1 MHDYESYAQIIA
13 DADEETLSS
22 LRTLGALLGA
32 AVPAEGS
39 YRTWAA
45 RQLGAPRESLT
56 VIEHKTT
63 GTQLIALGAALGTW
77 LEAHHDV
84 ITISG
89 DDEGGAPQWSTVEL
103 GSGEEISIPH
113 RMSIHFPTGSVSDV
127 AFVVVIKPESYSDEI
142 HVYSQGVQR
151 ERANRVL
158 SQLLA
163 NARGTGH
170 PLQGKVLRA
179 TNDQHELVLSVSTI
193 DPTPRSS
200 LVLSDETWGQVDLFL
215 SAATTKLD
223 ALRALGL
230 GTTRGLLV
238 AGPPGTGKTHL
249 TRVVS
254 TELSGD
260 FTVVVA
266 DSTSMRHLIGDIYA
280 EAETFGKLLVILED
294 IDLVLGH
301 RDHSSDSD
309 ALADFL
315 AALDGTR
322 QLTDVFTVATT
333 NNLDAI
339 DPAARRTARF
349 DDVIEIPRPGAR
361 ERAAILDRYL
371 DELGVEVETL
381 RVAAQLDGC
390 TGSDV
395 REVVRRSVLEAQGAV
410 STQLLMDVAR
420 SGRWRPTLLSGN
432 YL

>member
-13 DADEETLSS
+13 DADDDTLAA

-32 AVPAEGS
+32 AVPEQGS

-45 RQLGAPRESLT
+45 RQLGIPRESLT
-56 VIEHKTT
+56 VIEHETT
-63 GTQLIALGAALGTW
+63 ANRLVSIGAALGTW
-77 LEAHHDV
+77 LEAHTDTV
-84 ITISG
+84 TISG
-89 DDEGGAPQWSTVEL
+89 DDEGGAPQWSTVEI

-113 RMSIHFPTGSVSDV
+113 RMSIHFPAGTV
-127 AFVVVIKPESYSDEI
+127 ADIALVVVIKPVAYDDDV
-142 HVYSQGVQR
+142 HVYSDAL
-151 ERANRVL
+151 ERDQAQVAL
-158 SQLLA
+158 SALLA
-163 NARGTGH
+163 AARGSGH
-170 PLQGKVLRA
+170 PLHGKVLRA
-179 TNDQHELVLSVSTI
+179 SQDRGDLKLSVSTI
-193 DPTPRSS
+193 AATDRST
-200 LVLSDETWGQVDLFL
+200 LVLPPSTWDQVDIFL

-223 ALRALGL
+223 TLRDLGL

-249 TRVVS
+249 TRVMS
-254 TELSGD
+254 TELAGD
-260 FTVVVA
+260 YTVVVA
-266 DSTSMRHLIGDIYA
+266 DSTSMRYLIGKIYA

-301 RDHSSDSD
+301 RDSGSDTD

-333 NNLDAI
+333 NDLDAI

-349 DDVIEIPRPGAR
+349 DDIIEIPRPGQP

-371 DELGVEVETL
+371 TELGVSVDTAK
-381 RVAAQLDGC
+381 VARQLEGS

-395 REVVRRSVLEAQGAV
+395 REVVRRAVLESGD
-410 STQLLMDVAR
+410 SITTDLLVDIAR
-420 SGRWRPTLLSGN
+420 SGRWKPADLTGN

>member
-1 MHDYESYAQIIA
+1 MHDYESYTQIIA
-13 DADEETLSS
+13 DADDETLSA

-45 RQLGAPRESLT
+45 RQLALPRESLT

-63 GTQLIALGAALGTW
+63 ATRLVAVGAALGAW
-77 LEAHHDV
+77 LEVHADV
-84 ITISG
+84 VTISG
-89 DDEGGAPQWSTVEL
+89 DDEGGAPQWSTVEI

-113 RMSIHFPTGSVSDV
+113 RMSVHFPAGTV
-127 AFVVVIKPESYSDEI
+127 AEIALVLVIKPHLYTDEI
-142 HVYSQGVQR
+142 HVYSGAAQR
-151 ERANRVL
+151 E
-158 SQLLA
+158 QA
-163 NARGTGH
+163 NAALSGLLGEARGKGH

-179 TNDQHELVLSVSTI
+179 TNDDHELVLSVSSI
-193 DPTPRSS
+193 ADTPRAS
-200 LVLSDETWGQVDLFL
+200 LVLSATTWAQVDLFM
-215 SAATTKLD
+215 SAATTKLE
-223 ALRALGL
+223 ALRDLGL

-254 TELSGD
+254 SELAGE

-266 DSTSMRHLIGDIYA
+266 DSTSMRHLIDEIYA
-280 EAETFGKLLVILED
+280 EAETFGKLLVVLED

-301 RDHSSDSD
+301 RDNGSDSD
-309 ALADFL
+309 SLADFL

-349 DDVIEIPRPGAR
+349 DDVIEIPRPGVA
-361 ERAAILDRYL
+361 ERAAILERYL
-371 DELGVEVETL
+371 AELGVEVGTAQ
-381 RVAAQLDGC
+381 VAAELDGC

-395 REVVRRSVLEAQGAV
+395 REVVRRGVLESHDV
-410 STQLLMDVAR
+410 VTTELLVEIAR
-420 SGRWRPTLLSGN
+420 TGRWRPAVQAGN